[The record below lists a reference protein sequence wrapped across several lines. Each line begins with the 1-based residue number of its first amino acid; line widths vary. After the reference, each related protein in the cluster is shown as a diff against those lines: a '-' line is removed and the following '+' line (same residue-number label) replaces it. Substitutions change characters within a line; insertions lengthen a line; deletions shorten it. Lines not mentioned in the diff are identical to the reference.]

1 MNKIDKELIAAVSD
15 LHGVPQGVYNI
26 RKNGESVARNDDE
39 EIQIVPKENGKG
51 IDIYVKSGVKNRS
64 IHMPVIITQ
73 SGLSDLVYN
82 DFHIGRGAEVVI
94 VAGCGI
100 HNAGDKRSQ
109 HDGIHSF
116 FLEEGAKVKYYE
128 RHLGTGNDK
137 AEKVLNPTTM
147 IRMKK
152 DSVLEMET
160 TQLSGVSYSKRK
172 TKAVLSENAKI
183 VIVEKILTEEKQI
196 ADTLFDVE
204 LKGNGSS
211 VEVISRSVAKGES
224 KQKFVSKI
232 KGKAACFGHVECDG
246 ILLGQA
252 RIESV
257 PAIVAENLEAS
268 LVHEASIG
276 KIAGEQ
282 MIKLQTLGL
291 TEEEAQN
298 EIIKGFL
305 K

>member
-1 MNKIDKELIAAVSD
+1 MNKIDQELIAAVSD

-26 RKNGESVARNDDE
+26 RKNGKSFAKNDDE

-51 IDIYVKSGVKNRS
+51 VDIYVKGGVKNRS

-73 SGLSDLVYN
+73 SGLSDLVCN
-82 DFHIGRGAEVVI
+82 DFHIGKGAEVVI

-100 HNAGDKRSQ
+100 HNAGEERSQ
-109 HDGIHSF
+109 HDGMHYF

-137 AEKVLNPTTM
+137 AEKVLNPTTV

-160 TQLSGVSYSKRK
+160 TQISGVSFSKRK
-172 TKAVLSENAKI
+172 TKAVLGENAKMA
-183 VIVEKILTEEKQI
+183 IVEKILTEGKQI

-211 VEVISRSVAKGES
+211 VEVVSRSVAKGES
-224 KQKFVSKI
+224 RQKFVSKI
-232 KGKAACFGHVECDG
+232 KGDSECFGHVECDG
-246 ILLGQA
+246 ILLEQA

-257 PAIVAENLEAS
+257 PAIVAKNVEAS

-282 MIKLQTLGL
+282 LIKLQTLGL
-291 TEEEAQN
+291 SEEDAQN